1 MHIELAD
8 YLEAK
13 FPLDER
19 SLNTDVR
26 QACFERLGRKR
37 GVLHCLDVGTGT
49 GAMVRRLLDSEL
61 KTSLAI
67 TAVDHDAS
75 ALKIGAIAI
84 AAQLNRLG
92 YRARAHAS
100 GIEAEHAGRQIR
112 VDLLCRGLFEFE
124 PAKSAR
130 YDFISAHSFMDIVPM
145 ARALSLFSAW
155 LAQEGVLYATLNYD
169 GDTALFPLY
178 RDPAFE
184 TAVLAEYDASM
195 ERRRV
200 QGEPTGGARSGRRLY
215 SLLAETGFDVAAY
228 GSSDW
233 NITPREG
240 RYRDRDADVL
250 RALLFM
256 IRGESERQPGI
267 DRDRLARW
275 YAERSAQLESGALGM
290 IVHQLDIVATRRQD
304 LIAFA

>member
-1 MHIELAD
+1 
-8 YLEAK
+8 
-13 FPLDER
+13 
-19 SLNTDVR
+19 
-26 QACFERLGRKR
+26 
-37 GVLHCLDVGTGT
+37 
-49 GAMVRRLLDSEL
+49 
-61 KTSLAI
+61 
-67 TAVDHDAS
+67 
-75 ALKIGAIAI
+75 
-84 AAQLNRLG
+84 
-92 YRARAHAS
+92 
-100 GIEAEHAGRQIR
+100 
-112 VDLLCRGLFEFE
+112 
-124 PAKSAR
+124 
-130 YDFISAHSFMDIVPM
+130 
-145 ARALSLFSAW
+145 
-155 LAQEGVLYATLNYD
+155 
-169 GDTALFPLY
+169 
-178 RDPAFE
+178 
-184 TAVLAEYDASM
+184 
-195 ERRRV
+195 V

>member
-1 MHIELAD
+1 MHIEPAD

-19 SLNTDVR
+19 SLNADVR
-26 QACFERLGRKR
+26 LACFERLGRKR

-61 KTSLAI
+61 TTSLAI
-67 TAVDHDAS
+67 TALDRDAS
-75 ALKIGAIAI
+75 VLKTGSIAIGA
-84 AAQLNRLG
+84 QLERLG

-112 VDLLCRGLFEFE
+112 VDFHCRGLFEFE
-124 PAKSAR
+124 PAKSTR
-130 YDFISAHSFMDIVPM
+130 YDFISAHGFMDIVPM

-155 LAQEGVLYATLNYD
+155 LAQDGVLYATLNYD

-200 QGEPTGGARSGRRLY
+200 HGEPTGGARSGRRLH
-215 SLLAETGFDVAAY
+215 SLLAGTGFDVAAY

-250 RALLFM
+250 RTLLSM
-256 IRGESERQPGI
+256 LRGESERQPGI
-267 DRDRLARW
+267 DPDSLARW
-275 YAERSAQLESGALGM
+275 YAERSAQLESGKLGM
-290 IVHQLDIVATRRQD
+290 IVHQLDIVATRGVR
-304 LIAFA
+304 A

>member
-130 YDFISAHSFMDIVPM
+130 YDFISAHGFMDIVPM

-169 GDTALFPLY
+169 GDTTLFPLY